1 MKAMAGKGN
10 GNSEHVSRCLA
21 TLGLKPGVS
30 LDEVNTTYYT
40 LIRRFPE
47 NPTEEEE
54 ALVQGIRHAYALL
67 RRAYVPPKKKGLAV
81 VMSRKILVPALA
93 VMAVLLLGALVALNY
108 NTLRLKMTHYDNGVV
123 MRLKDK
129 GEPYGQIVG
138 YESRH
143 QFPTGTPAAA
153 YSIRLSGRDET
164 LWVSERLV
172 VNAMVPASSN

>member
-1 MKAMAGKGN
+1 MAAKGN
-10 GNSEHVSRCLA
+10 GNTEHVSRCLA
-21 TLGLKPGVS
+21 TLGLKPGAT

-67 RRAYVPPKKKGLAV
+67 RRAYVPPEKKVLAV
-81 VMSRKILVPALA
+81 VMNRRILLPSLA
-93 VMAVLLLGALVALNY
+93 VLTVLLLGALVAMNY
-108 NTLRLKMTHYDNGVV
+108 NTLRLKMTHYEAGEVV
-123 MRLKDK
+123 RLKDRS
-129 GEPYGQIVG
+129 EPYGQIVG

-143 QFPTGTPAAA
+143 EFPTGTPSAA

-164 LWVSERLV
+164 VWVSERLV